1 VRNKKVIII
10 GAGVAGLATSA
21 RLAARGFEVEVYER
35 ADKPGG
41 KLNAFTLNGYR
52 FDAGPSLFTM
62 PQFVEELLKLNPT
75 KNYHFNYS
83 RLNIL
88 CNYFYSNGIRF
99 NAPSQK
105 EEFIKKASAIFK
117 EDPNIL
123 EEVLNHSQFI
133 YKHTHKIFI
142 ENSLHEIST
151 YLKKGILS
159 SILALPRIGTQESMH
174 AYYKRKLR
182 SKELIQYFNR
192 YATYNGSNPYKAPA
206 TLHVIPHIE
215 HGFGAYLPQNGMRQ
229 IADTLFELAKDLGVK
244 FMFNQTVEEIIV
256 EGKQIRGVQI
266 NHKIHEADFVVSN
279 SDVYYTYRNLLPRIK
294 APEKILNQEKS
305 SSALIF
311 YWGIKKEFKELDVHN
326 IFFSKDYEKEFNH
339 IFSQKNISD
348 DPTVYVHITSKL
360 IKQDAPKGSENW
372 FVMINVPANYGQ
384 DWPMLIKEARN
395 NIIKKINTALS
406 IQIEDYIECENVLD
420 PVKIDQ
426 NTSSH
431 LGSLYG
437 YSSNSKLSAF
447 FRHSN
452 FHSSI
457 KGLYFCGGSV
467 HPGGGIPMCL
477 MSAKIIDQKLN
488 T

>member
-1 VRNKKVIII
+1 MNSNKVIII

-21 RLAARGFEVEVYER
+21 RLAAKGFKVEVFEK

-41 KLNAFTLNGYR
+41 KLNAFTINGYR

-62 PQFVEELLKLNPT
+62 PQFVEELLKLNPS
-75 KNYHFNYS
+75 KDYQFKYN
-83 RLNIL
+83 RLNTL
-88 CNYFYSNGIRF
+88 CHYFFANGTRF
-99 NAPSQK
+99 NAPAHK
-105 EEFIKKASAIFK
+105 EDFIKKASEIFN
-117 EDPNIL
+117 EDQKII
-123 EEVLNHSQFI
+123 EEVLNHSHFI

-142 ENSLHEIST
+142 ENSLHKVST
-151 YLKKGILS
+151 YLKKGILG

-174 AYYKRKLR
+174 AYYNRKLK

-215 HGFGAYLPQNGMRQ
+215 HSFGAYLPHKGMRQ
-229 IADTLFELAKDLGVK
+229 IADTIFELAKDLGVK
-244 FMFNQTVEEIIV
+244 FYFNHSVEEIII
-256 EGKQIRGVQI
+256 EKKQVKGIKS
-266 NHKIHEADFVVSN
+266 NHKFHEADFIVSN
-279 SDVYYTYRNLLPRIK
+279 SDVYYTYRNLLPQIK

-311 YWGIKKEFKELDVHN
+311 YWGIKKEFNELGVHN
-326 IFFSKDYEKEFNH
+326 IFFSSEYEKEFDH
-339 IFSQKNISD
+339 IFTQKDITH
-348 DPTVYVHITSKL
+348 DPSVYIHITSKL
-360 IKQDAPKGSENW
+360 LKQDAPQGSENW

-384 DWPMLIKEARN
+384 DWKALIEQARK
-395 NIIKKINTALS
+395 NIINKINNALN
-406 IQIEDYIECENVLD
+406 INLEEYIECENILD
-420 PVKIDQ
+420 PIKIDQ
-426 NTSSH
+426 TTSSH

-437 YSSNSKLSAF
+437 YSSNNKLSAF

-477 MSAKIIDQKLN
+477 MSAKIIDQKFN
-488 T
+488 I